1 MEITSVELK
10 QKIEN
15 GEKLLV
21 DFFTNW
27 CGPCGVMKPM
37 FELASTKLKDEN
49 EEIQLYT
56 MNLEEDKEYAIQV
69 LGIKSV
75 PTIKGFVNG
84 NEVYHNTGVLK
95 TEQIMQVAK
104 NL

>member
-1 MEITSVELK
+1 
-10 QKIEN
+10 
-15 GEKLLV
+15 
-21 DFFTNW
+21 
-27 CGPCGVMKPM
+27 
-37 FELASTKLKDEN
+37 
-49 EEIQLYT
+49 

-95 TEQIMQVAK
+95 TEQIIQVAK